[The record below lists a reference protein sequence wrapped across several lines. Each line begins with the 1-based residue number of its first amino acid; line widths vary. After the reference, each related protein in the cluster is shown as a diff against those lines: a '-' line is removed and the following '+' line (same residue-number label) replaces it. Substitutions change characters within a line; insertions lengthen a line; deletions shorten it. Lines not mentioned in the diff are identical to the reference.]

1 MGHAPRVT
9 IRRSTPDDLSRVC
22 IDEANKLWLDQE
34 KEIPYYRLMIT
45 SRLTSK
51 AQTTIPQA
59 VRVALHL
66 REGDE
71 LAYVIEDG
79 RVILTRRAVEAK
91 DDPFAAFGEWSGEED
106 TRAYAAL

>member
-1 MGHAPRVT
+1 MASFPAFL
-9 IRRSTPDDLSRVC
+9 TPERKFLTFH
-22 IDEANKLWLDQE
+22 
-34 KEIPYYRLMIT
+34 PMIT

-79 RVILTRRAVEAK
+79 RVILTRRVVEAK

-106 TRAYAAL
+106 TRAYAGL